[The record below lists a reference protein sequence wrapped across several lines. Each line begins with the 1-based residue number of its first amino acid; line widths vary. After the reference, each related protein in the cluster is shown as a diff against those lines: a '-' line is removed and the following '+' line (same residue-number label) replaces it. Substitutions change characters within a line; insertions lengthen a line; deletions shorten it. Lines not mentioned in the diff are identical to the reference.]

1 MDRHSNQGQRL
12 LVPPDTAG
20 RAFYAPTEG
29 PIRRRFPFLRL
40 NAHPCL
46 FVHQKLYQSPLE
58 AVFEAPSPDPRQT
71 QLIPIL
77 VTGTWEQREAQ
88 DKEFVLKPPS
98 LKFLRTKALEKR
110 MGNPLTEIPRPQP

>member
-1 MDRHSNQGQRL
+1 MHIHVSSFTKSCIKAR
-12 LVPPDTAG
+12 
-20 RAFYAPTEG
+20 
-29 PIRRRFPFLRL
+29 
-40 NAHPCL
+40 
-46 FVHQKLYQSPLE
+46 PLE
-58 AVFEAPSPDPRQT
+58 TVFEAPSPDPRQT